1 MCVRINEHTICRMWT
16 YVLNYTCK
24 YVQYTYNI
32 RLRSYCIRTRRITYV
47 HVRIRTYTH
56 VYARIWLQRSRMLG
70 WPEPYVNVF
79 PMNTCRYWHP
89 AGDTD
94 WTYLNVYVRICSK
107 IRTYTCSTYMYV
119 FVIIRAYTCCTY
131 MHVFLIEIRSVYLPK
146 IRAHAYCHGA
156 VTVALRSPAPAQVS
170 ALSPRGCY
178 GKFVA
183 RQRKR
188 MQIAKFNHI
197 RSVRLISGS
206 WRQLVQACPGQR
218 SCDVGDPLLRH
229 WSWDFSTQLHRNPS
243 TENQRKRSW
252 CYLNNLRMA
261 WHSIQYIDLG
271 ISRPNFTEIQAQKI
285 NANVHGVTETI
296 WEWHDIAYY
305 K

>member
-1 MCVRINEHTICRMWT
+1 VILTVRICTYVRTYKSTYDLPYVHVCSQLYLQIRAIYVQHTAQIVLYTYTTYHIRTWT
-16 YVLNYTCK
+16 YMHVY
-24 YVQYTYNI
+24 
-32 RLRSYCIRTRRITYV
+32 RTYV
-47 HVRIRTYTH
+47 HVYDFNVAVCWVDWSRMWMYFQWIRADTDTLLGTPT
-56 VYARIWLQRSRMLG
+56 VRIW
-70 WPEPYVNVF
+70 
-79 PMNTCRYWHP
+79 
-89 AGDTD
+89 
-94 WTYLNVYVRICSK
+94 
-107 IRTYTCSTYMYV
+107 TYMYV

-146 IRAHAYCHGA
+146 IRAHAYGHGA

-197 RSVRLISGS
+197 RSARLISGS

-261 WHSIQYIDLG
+261 WHSILHIDLG
-271 ISRPNFTEIQAQKI
+271 ISRPNCTEIQAQKI
-285 NANVHGVTETI
+285 NANVHGVT
-296 WEWHDIAYY
+296 
-305 K
+305 

>member
-1 MCVRINEHTICRMWT
+1 MLAWLHQWSWQYVYARMCVRINEHTICRMWT

-32 RLRSYCIRTRRITYV
+32 RLRSYWIRTRRITYV
-47 HVRIRTYTH
+47 HVSIRTYTH

-178 GKFVA
+178 GKF
-183 RQRKR
+183 
-188 MQIAKFNHI
+188 
-197 RSVRLISGS
+197 
-206 WRQLVQACPGQR
+206 
-218 SCDVGDPLLRH
+218 
-229 WSWDFSTQLHRNPS
+229 PS

-261 WHSIQYIDLG
+261 WHSIQHIDLG
-271 ISRPNFTEIQAQKI
+271 ISRPNCTEIHAQKI

>member
-1 MCVRINEHTICRMWT
+1 MCVRINQHTICRIST

-32 RLRSYCIRTRRITYV
+32 RRRSYCIRTRRITYV
-47 HVRIRTYTH
+47 HVRIRSYVERICTYLT
-56 VYARIWLQRSRMLG
+56 SK
-70 WPEPYVNVF
+70 EPYVGLTGAVCECISNEYVQILT
-79 PMNTCRYWHP
+79 PCWGHRLYVYERIC
-89 AGDTD
+89 
-94 WTYLNVYVRICSK
+94 TYLFRNTYMYVFVI
-107 IRTYTCSTYMYV
+107 IRTYMYV

-146 IRAHAYCHGA
+146 IRAHAYGHGA

-197 RSVRLISGS
+197 RSARLISGS

-229 WSWDFSTQLHRNPS
+229 
-243 TENQRKRSW
+243 
-252 CYLNNLRMA
+252 
-261 WHSIQYIDLG
+261 
-271 ISRPNFTEIQAQKI
+271 
-285 NANVHGVTETI
+285 
-296 WEWHDIAYY
+296 
-305 K
+305 

>member
-1 MCVRINEHTICRMWT
+1 
-16 YVLNYTCK
+16 
-24 YVQYTYNI
+24 
-32 RLRSYCIRTRRITYV
+32 
-47 HVRIRTYTH
+47 
-56 VYARIWLQRSRMLG
+56 
-70 WPEPYVNVF
+70 
-79 PMNTCRYWHP
+79 
-89 AGDTD
+89 
-94 WTYLNVYVRICSK
+94 
-107 IRTYTCSTYMYV
+107 MYV

-229 WSWDFSTQLHRNPS
+229 
-243 TENQRKRSW
+243 
-252 CYLNNLRMA
+252 
-261 WHSIQYIDLG
+261 
-271 ISRPNFTEIQAQKI
+271 
-285 NANVHGVTETI
+285 
-296 WEWHDIAYY
+296 
-305 K
+305 

>member
-1 MCVRINEHTICRMWT
+1 MNIRSAVCERMFSIIRANTCNIRTT
-16 YVLNYTCK
+16 YVSDRIV
-24 YVQYTYNI
+24 YVHDVSHTYTYV
-32 RLRSYCIRTRRITYV
+32 YA
-47 HVRIRTYTH
+47 RIRTYMH
-56 VYARIWLQRSRMLG
+56 VFDFKGAVCWVDRSRM
-70 WPEPYVNVF
+70 WMYF
-79 PMNTCRYWHP
+79 QWIR
-89 AGDTD
+89 ADTD
-94 WTYLNVYVRICSK
+94 TLLGTPTVRIW
-107 IRTYTCSTYMYV
+107 TYMYV
-119 FVIIRAYTCCTY
+119 FVIIRAYTCSTYTHVFVIIRAYTCSTY

-252 CYLNNLRMA
+252 CYLNNLRMT
-261 WHSIQYIDLG
+261 WHSIQHMDLG